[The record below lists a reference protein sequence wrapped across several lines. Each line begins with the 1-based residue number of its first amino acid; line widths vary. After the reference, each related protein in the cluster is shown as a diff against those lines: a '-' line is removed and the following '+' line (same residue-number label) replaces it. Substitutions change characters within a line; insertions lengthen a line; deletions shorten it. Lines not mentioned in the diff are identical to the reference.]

1 MAKKLLIIMI
11 GESNAA
17 SYVPN
22 SQIPT
27 GNQSSELGV
36 RDAVSIVN
44 NSSLIMETLNIG
56 VNNKLDEYNALP
68 VSSHGWELG
77 LANIAD
83 ANGIS
88 NYSEFTL
95 VKAAHGG
102 VKIRQFWAN
111 ATGTDGTP
119 ATNFW
124 TKFVN
129 RYNVAKNAI
138 TATGDTPEVYV
149 LFSQGINDALA
160 WLGGYGDVSPALWKT
175 EVQDFI
181 SRIRGVVGYNCPV
194 LMTKFDSF
202 YESYVNVGID
212 GIVAETP
219 NTVAISNAGLTKYD
233 DYHWDY
239 ASSKTLAGRFI
250 TAVNVYINAGYI
262 VPPSIYPVGLTQNQG
277 GSYDV
282 AVGDQVTLNYTGS
295 LPAGGSIN
303 WYEKNVSTGALSPRG
318 TTSTLTVTVATGF
331 AYVARFKDASNNY
344 SDYSNQVSFNT
355 LGYSQ
360 TPTVV
365 THSNVLDEA
374 GYALFSGS
382 GVVGAEIIAY
392 DNASSQV
399 VTSTTVGSNG
409 SWSLNIPRAGS
420 FKFTQKELSKFE
432 SAPSQVYVVTL
443 PTCDVFGRPFS
454 IVSVATTANSL
465 TYTYDASSCT
475 RASWRIEQNGVTLQT
490 GTSVHTSSSHT
501 VTINALP
508 SGTYDFVLIGDTCLG
523 VATKSF
529 TVVSSVPVCD
539 IGGQPMSIS
548 AASWANNVLSYT
560 YSATGLTQATWKIKQ
575 GSVVVQSGTVTHSS
589 SSATINTGALA
600 TGGYVFELSG
610 VSCAGTA
617 TKNFNVVNALPVC
630 DIGGSPMSITA
641 ITVNGTT
648 LSYTYSASNLTEATW
663 RIKQGSTI
671 LQTGTVTHTASSKT
685 IAIAALQAGTYVF
698 ELIGSSCVGSAT
710 TNFTVI
716 SSTPSTT
723 ESVAYFVSE
732 QCSILNEN
740 MEFGCKDVLGT
751 QYWLAPISSTPV
763 VVSIAGITYSK
774 YTVLVPTTNNI
785 DPTSLSFRDKTDHS
799 VESNIVPNITA

>member
-1 MAKKLLIIMI
+1 MI

-27 GNQSSELGV
+27 GNQPNELGV

-56 VNNKLDEYNALP
+56 VNNKLDEFNALP
-68 VSSHGWELG
+68 VASHGWELG
-77 LANIAD
+77 IANSVET
-83 ANGIS
+83 GGLS
-88 NYSEFTL
+88 SYSELTL

-102 VKIRQFWAN
+102 AKIRQFWAN

-124 TKFVN
+124 TKFVS
-129 RYNVAKNAI
+129 RYEVAKDSI
-138 TATGDTPEVYV
+138 LATGDTPEVFV
-149 LFSQGINDALA
+149 LFSQGINDALP
-160 WLGGYGDVSPALWKT
+160 WFGGYGDVSPTLWKT

-181 SRIRGVVGYNCPV
+181 SRIRGVVGYSCPV
-194 LMTKFDSF
+194 LMTKFDSY
-202 YESYVNVGID
+202 YESYVNVQID
-212 GIVAETP
+212 GIVAETI
-219 NTVAISNAGLTKYD
+219 NTFAISSSGLAKYD

-239 ASSKTLAGRFI
+239 ASSKVLAYRF
-250 TAVNVYINAGYI
+250 TSQINTIINSGY
-262 VPPSIYPVGLTQNQG
+262 VLPPSIYPVGLTQNQG

-282 AVGDQVTLNYTGS
+282 AVGDQVTLAYTGFK
-295 LPAGGSIN
+295 PNGGNIY
-303 WYEKNVSTGALSPRG
+303 WYEKNLSTGNLSPRG
-318 TTSTLTVTVATGF
+318 TSETYTFTVAAGY
-331 AYVARFKDASNNY
+331 AYVARFKDSLNTY
-344 SDYSNQVSFNT
+344 SDYSNQVNLNT
-355 LGYSQ
+355 QEYSQ
-360 TPTVV
+360 TPNVS
-365 THSNVLDEA
+365 THSAVLDEA
-374 GYALFSGS
+374 GYALFG
-382 GVVGAEIIAY
+382 GQGIAGAEVIAY
-392 DNASSQV
+392 DATSNQV
-399 VTSTTVGSNG
+399 VTSTTVPLNSI
-409 SWSLNIPRAGS
+409 WTINIPRAGS
-420 FKFTQKELSKFE
+420 FKFVQREPNKFE

-454 IVSVATTANSL
+454 VVSVATTANSL
-465 TYTYDASSCT
+465 TYVYDASSCT
-475 RASWRIEQNGVTLQT
+475 RASWRIEQNGVALQT
-490 GTSVHTSSSHT
+490 GTSVHTASSHT
-501 VTINALP
+501 ISINALP
-508 SGTYDFVLIGDTCLG
+508 SGTYDFILIGDTCLG

-529 TVVSSVPVCD
+529 TVVSSLPVCD
-539 IGGQPMSIS
+539 INGQPMTIVS
-548 AASWANNVLSYT
+548 ASWADNVLNYI
-560 YSATGLTQATWKIKQ
+560 YSATGLTQAAWKIKQ
-575 GSVVVQSGTVTHSS
+575 GATVVQSGTITHTSS
-589 SSATINTGALA
+589 NINLPTGALA

-617 TKNFNVVNALPVC
+617 TKNFSVVNALPVC

-671 LQTGTVTHTASSKT
+671 LQTGTVTHTASSKS

-698 ELIGSSCVGSAT
+698 ELIGSSCVGSAA